1 MSPIDELRMMVG
13 AAAWVFAFG
22 IVLAL
27 ALYHRRRP

>member
-1 MSPIDELRMMVG
+1 MSPYDELRMLV
-13 AAAWVFAFG
+13 AVAAWAFALG